1 MQERKYAEEKP
12 KECRLCYFW
21 RGKKRGCS
29 LGEENCYYL
38 IQTPDKP
45 KSECDGCPY
54 GKNQPCIG
62 WCTKKILQK
71 SGGAASEGE

>member
-1 MQERKYAEEKP
+1 MKWRAYAGK
-12 KECRLCYFW
+12 KIC
-21 RGKKRGCS
+21 RGKTKGMPVLLFLARKEAGM
-29 LGEENCYYL
+29 LTYYL